1 MVHQNRNVATT
12 TILLLSLL
20 CFALA
25 RMQLRKLST
34 QAHIF
39 ETQASAKRA
48 IEGDDLSPSNLTPDC
63 VIGLYNFS
71 ADVNYQKAFI
81 EYSSATQECI
91 QKEFQAVKAGKALV
105 ANCDIHNPGLAAFEE
120 DCIAA
125 GGRLCKAQN
134 KISFS
139 ALSFQIKTHE
149 CFPKNCTPA
158 DVGVIATAVQA
169 SCSSQYTDASC
180 QLTLSCEAPSFS
192 LSVLMIVAGACV
204 TGVVILSVVGLGV
217 YLIYK
222 YKKNKELARYSEL
235 KVLEDESD
243 SSTSD
248 DEEL

>member
-1 MVHQNRNVATT
+1 MVRSVATT

-25 RMQLRKLST
+25 RMQLTKLST
-34 QAHIF
+34 QAQVF
-39 ETQASAKRA
+39 DTQATAKRVV
-48 IEGDDLSPSNLTPDC
+48 EDDNLSPSNLTPDC

-71 ADVNYQKAFI
+71 SDVNYQKAFI
-81 EYSSATQECI
+81 AYSSATQDCI
-91 QKEFQAVKAGKALV
+91 QKEFQDVKAGKTLV
-105 ANCDIHNPGLAAFEE
+105 ANCDIHNPGLEAFEV
-120 DCIAA
+120 DCLAA

-134 KISFS
+134 KISFT

-158 DVGVIATAVQA
+158 DVGVIASAVQA

-180 QLTLSCEAPSFS
+180 QLTLSCDASSFS
-192 LSVLMIVAGACV
+192 LPFVVIIVGSCV
-204 TGVVILSVVGLGV
+204 AGVVILSVIGLGA